1 MMLSTHLITVP
12 EVALVAGT
20 RAALGMGLGFL
31 LADRLSPESRK
42 AAGWAL
48 VAVGALTTIPLAME
62 ILGQHESQD
71 EMACCATSNRGKV
84 KQPVAF

>member
-1 MMLSTHLITVP
+1 MASTHTITVP

-20 RAALGMGLGFL
+20 RAALGLGLGFL

-48 VAVGALTTIPLAME
+48 VAFGALTTIPLAME
-62 ILGQHESQD
+62 ILGHHEPQDGMACSLSQD
-71 EMACCATSNRGKV
+71 RRKA
-84 KQPVAF
+84 KQPVPF

>member
-1 MMLSTHLITVP
+1 MWSTHTITVP

-31 LADRLSPESRK
+31 LVDRLTPESRK

-62 ILGQHESQD
+62 ILGHRESQD
-71 EMACCATSNRGKV
+71 GMACSMSQGRRKE
-84 KQPVAF
+84 KQPVTF